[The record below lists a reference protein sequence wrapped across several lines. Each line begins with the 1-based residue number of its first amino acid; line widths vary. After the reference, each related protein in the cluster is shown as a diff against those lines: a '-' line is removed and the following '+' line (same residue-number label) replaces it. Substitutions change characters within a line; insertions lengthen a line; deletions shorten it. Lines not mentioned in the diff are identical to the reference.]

1 MSGKA
6 VLTCRPNS
14 HPFPERTLCLDQPV
28 KIGRSVARAR
38 PASNNA
44 IFDCK
49 VLSRNHA
56 LIWYNNGK
64 FYLQDT
70 KSSNG
75 TFVNNHRL
83 SKSGEESLPRE
94 VCSGDIVQFGVDV
107 LENTRK
113 VTHGCIVANLKLYL
127 PDGKEAKASL
137 STSVITSNN
146 VPVEN
151 LYELYQYLQ
160 EAIQREQLLE
170 SKLTSLQEMLNTI
183 REATDQGWKA
193 LIAEDRLLTRVDAL
207 ESQLLIYSKNFGED
221 KVKEELKK
229 LQEDKNVYQNT
240 AKEFLKKILE
250 EKLEA
255 VQKYQDVKRSLLSV
269 EAQYTSLNE
278 ELTLSKI
285 HVQELAQKLSLQMSR
300 TDSAEVKLQEMEEEH
315 RDTIARLQRRNE
327 ELEKVLEF
335 HREVVDTSL
344 GDLRAAGSKVPFAFL
359 SSPIPDATDVGM
371 EINLKTGT
379 ENDDDLMKKEAADL
393 FTAQFDLLQY
403 FGCSDKQI
411 PIDQSHL
418 NTQIRTSDLEKVSNG
433 CEEPLEA
440 KPKNQIFL
448 EEEIRETKAEEDY
461 SKAAGDYS
469 GINMAM
475 RDEMKASN
483 EHLTKTSSLASPN
496 LEKTSQDYDGCHV
509 IKEALGGERKLSEEF
524 VIDSA
529 AQDNFE
535 NHLNRRNQSIEEKDI
550 LRKQLVEAEQSAK
563 QSRNEAAQLSDR
575 LKVLT
580 SELESLRQQQ
590 QEQALDNK
598 LRDELHKLTHDLFKT
613 RGMVSILEAEV
624 LSLKE
629 DCLKLQSENNR
640 LSQDLEQ
647 LEHLRNTDAKEGD
660 EALSQ
665 KISLLEESLV
675 LVSQRYMECNE
686 EKTQLKRQL
695 NDLQLDYQAISHQP
709 YFNLFFALPC
719 IVLILAITIAFY
731 PTLSKLMGTADT
743 P

>member
-56 LIWYNNGK
+56 LIWYSNGK

-83 SKSGEESLPRE
+83 SKSSEESLPRE

-137 STSVITSNN
+137 STSVISSNN

-207 ESQLLIYSKNFGED
+207 ESQLVIYSKNFGED

-255 VQKYQDVKRSLLSV
+255 VQKYQDVKRSLLNL

-285 HVQELAQKLSLQMSR
+285 HVQELAQKLSLQISR

-315 RDTIARLQRRNE
+315 RETIDRLHRRNQ

-335 HREVVDTSL
+335 HKEEDTTGL
-344 GDLRAAGSKVPFAFL
+344 GDLNAPSSKVPFAL
-359 SSPIPDATDVGM
+359 RSSPSPVDKDIGM
-371 EINLKTGT
+371 EDSLKA
-379 ENDDDLMKKEAADL
+379 EAEDEDELMKKEAADL
-393 FTAQFDLLQY
+393 LTAQLDLLQY
-403 FGCSDKQI
+403 FGSSDKQLT
-411 PIDQSHL
+411 IDQSHL
-418 NTQIRTSDLEKVSNG
+418 NAQIRTSDLGKVSNG

-448 EEEIRETKAEEDY
+448 EEEIKETKSEEDY
-461 SKAAGDYS
+461 KPVGDYS
-469 GINMAM
+469 GINLAM
-475 RDEMKASN
+475 RDEVKSSS
-483 EHLTKTSSLASPN
+483 EHLTKTSSLTLPN
-496 LEKTSQDYDGCHV
+496 LEKTSQDLDGCHV
-509 IKEALGGERKLSEEF
+509 IKEALGGDRKLCEEF
-524 VIDSA
+524 VIDSVT
-529 AQDNFE
+529 QDDFE
-535 NHLNRRNQSIEEKDI
+535 NHLNRRNQNIEEKDT
-550 LRKQLVEAEQSAK
+550 LRKQLIEAEQSAK

-580 SELESLRQQQ
+580 AELDSLKQKQ

-598 LRDELHKLTHDLFKT
+598 LRDELHKLTHDCFKSK
-613 RGMVSILEAEV
+613 GMISMLEAEV

-629 DCLKLQSENNR
+629 ELHNSQSENTR
-640 LSQDLEQ
+640 LSQELQQ
-647 LEHLRNTDAKEGD
+647 LEHLRTTVTKEGEGD
-660 EALSQ
+660 QLQ
-665 KISLLEESLV
+665 KVSLLEENLV
-675 LVSQRYMECNE
+675 LVSQRYMDCNE
-686 EKTQLKRQL
+686 ENTQLKRQL
-695 NDLQLDYQAISHQP
+695 HDLQLDYQAISHQP

-719 IVLILAITIAFY
+719 IMLILAITIAFY
-731 PTLSKLMGTADT
+731 PTLSSLMGTADK

>member
-56 LIWYNNGK
+56 LIWYSNGK

-83 SKSGEESLPRE
+83 SKSSEESLPRE

-137 STSVITSNN
+137 STSVISSNN

-207 ESQLLIYSKNFGED
+207 ESQLVIYSKNFGED

-255 VQKYQDVKRSLLSV
+255 VQKYQDVKRSLLNL

-285 HVQELAQKLSLQMSR
+285 HVQELAQKLSLQISR

-315 RDTIARLQRRNE
+315 RETIDRLHRRNQ

-335 HREVVDTSL
+335 HKEEDTTGL
-344 GDLRAAGSKVPFAFL
+344 GDLNAPSSKVPFAL
-359 SSPIPDATDVGM
+359 RSSPSPVDKDIGM
-371 EINLKTGT
+371 EDSLKA
-379 ENDDDLMKKEAADL
+379 EAEDEDELMKKEAADL
-393 FTAQFDLLQY
+393 LTAQLDLLQY
-403 FGCSDKQI
+403 FGSSDKQLT
-411 PIDQSHL
+411 IDQSHL
-418 NTQIRTSDLEKVSNG
+418 NAQIRTSDLGKVSNG

-448 EEEIRETKAEEDY
+448 EEEIKETKSEEDY
-461 SKAAGDYS
+461 KPVGDYS
-469 GINMAM
+469 GINLAM
-475 RDEMKASN
+475 RDEVKSSS
-483 EHLTKTSSLASPN
+483 EHLTKTSSLTLPN
-496 LEKTSQDYDGCHV
+496 LETSQDLDGCHV
-509 IKEALGGERKLSEEF
+509 IKEALGGDRKLCEEF
-524 VIDSA
+524 VIDSVT
-529 AQDNFE
+529 QDDFE
-535 NHLNRRNQSIEEKDI
+535 NHLNRRNQNIEEKDT
-550 LRKQLVEAEQSAK
+550 LRKQLIEAEQSAK

-580 SELESLRQQQ
+580 AELDSLKQKQ

-598 LRDELHKLTHDLFKT
+598 LRDELHKLTHDCFKSK
-613 RGMVSILEAEV
+613 GMISMLEAEV

-629 DCLKLQSENNR
+629 ELHNSQSENTR
-640 LSQDLEQ
+640 LSQELQQ
-647 LEHLRNTDAKEGD
+647 LEHLRTTVTKEGEGD
-660 EALSQ
+660 QLQ
-665 KISLLEESLV
+665 KVSLLEENLV
-675 LVSQRYMECNE
+675 LVSQRYMDCNE
-686 EKTQLKRQL
+686 ENTQLKRQL
-695 NDLQLDYQAISHQP
+695 HDLQLDYQAISHQP

-719 IVLILAITIAFY
+719 IMLILAITIAFY
-731 PTLSKLMGTADT
+731 PTLSSLMGTADK